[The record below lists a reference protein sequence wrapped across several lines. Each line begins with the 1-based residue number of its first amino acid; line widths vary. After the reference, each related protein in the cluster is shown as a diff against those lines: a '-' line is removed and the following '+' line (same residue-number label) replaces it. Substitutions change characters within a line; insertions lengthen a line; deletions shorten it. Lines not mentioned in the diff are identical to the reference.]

1 MTMVGRAYGF
11 VVPNYL
17 TSIPE
22 LRRFQRLQPDHSLE
36 GAVREIMGHD
46 AHEEIHV
53 FPLGSIT
60 VEERQSSGTSS
71 TLITRPLDITYVVAI
86 HNTLLAAAA
95 PFYLDDASGTRILP
109 ALGGNRPNPAY
120 HSLGDVATLVGSEDL
135 SHGVTALRDGK
146 ELSRGM
152 SYKWGGLNLLM
163 TRRAL
168 SGESVTD
175 AELLATRMGGGKSVN
190 YIAGLDALV
199 AANPSFLKTLLPGSP
214 RQKPALTPFE
224 LFMHA
229 GNARFVKELQGR
241 YLFAPDMNTDT
252 LVDEFVREELLR
264 LKSSVLPVAC
274 LSEAVGGS
282 GDPSIVTAEGVYY
295 GMRGG
300 AEFVWKSDRFD
311 DRTITIQGAGKVGY
325 VVIKRILEDGHN
337 FKMLHVADAK
347 ESALVEVR
355 ALLTGAGKEEGKDFV
370 LHHTP
375 DHDSQEAFYNLK
387 GDIFSPNAAGQI
399 FTTEHVHKL
408 YNAGYRVFA
417 GGANN
422 QRHPGEKREVD
433 AFMVQNGIVYAP
445 DYIINMGGILNV
457 IYERDDVKD
466 SLGGVYERGRPI
478 KVIRAVKSL
487 LQAIFKEAQE
497 KCLPT
502 QFVAD
507 SLVEQHLARYAMV
520 NNYTSQGLLRS
531 GNDRVYLA
539 R

>member
-1 MTMVGRAYGF
+1 MVGRAYGF
-11 VVPNYL
+11 IVPNSL

-22 LRRFQRLQPDHSLE
+22 LRRFARLQVDASLE
-36 GAVREIMGHD
+36 AAVREILGHD

-53 FPLGSIT
+53 FPLGSVT
-60 VEERQSSGTSS
+60 VEENQFSGTSS

-86 HNTLLAAAA
+86 HNTLLADAA
-95 PFYLDDASGTRILP
+95 PFYLDDALGARVLP
-109 ALGGNRPNPAY
+109 ALGGNRPNPSY
-120 HSLGDVATLVGSEDL
+120 HTLGDVSTLVGSEDL
-135 SHGVTALRDGK
+135 SCGVTAIRDGK

-199 AANPSFLKTLLPGSP
+199 AANPAFLRTIIPGSP
-214 RQKPALTPFE
+214 RAKPVLTPFE

-229 GNARFVKELQGR
+229 GNARVVKDLGGR
-241 YLFAPDMNTDT
+241 YVFAPDMNTDT

-264 LKSSVLPVAC
+264 LKSPVLPVAC
-274 LSEAVGGS
+274 LSETVGGS

-300 AEFVWKSDRFD
+300 AEFVWKTDRFD
-311 DRTITIQGAGKVGY
+311 DRTISIQGAGKVGY

-347 ESALVEVR
+347 GSAVSEVR
-355 ALLTGAGKEEGKDFV
+355 DLLTRSGKQEGKDFV

-375 DHDSQEAFYNLK
+375 NHDSQEAFYRIPVDL
-387 GDIFSPNAAGQI
+387 FSPNAAGQI
-399 FTTEHVHKL
+399 LTLDHTEKL
-408 YNAGYRVFA
+408 YAAGCRVIA

-422 QRHPGEKREVD
+422 QRHPGEKRDVD
-433 AFMVQNGIVYAP
+433 AFMVQNKMVYAP

-457 IYERDDVKD
+457 IYERDDVKN

-487 LQAIFKEAQE
+487 LQDIFREAQE
-497 KCLPT
+497 RDLPT
-502 QFVAD
+502 QHVAD
-507 SLVEQHLARYAMV
+507 SLVEQHLARYAMTH
-520 NNYTSQGLLRS
+520 NYTPQGLLKPGRE
-531 GNDRVYLA
+531 RVYLA